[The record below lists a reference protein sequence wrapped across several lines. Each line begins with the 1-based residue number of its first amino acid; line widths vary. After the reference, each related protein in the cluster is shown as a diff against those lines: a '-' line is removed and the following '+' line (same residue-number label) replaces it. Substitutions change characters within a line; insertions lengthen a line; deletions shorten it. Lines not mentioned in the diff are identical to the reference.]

1 MGPPGK
7 EGLLIE
13 AKPKTYAPPFMM
25 LGFNLENRTS
35 SDFRV
40 QMAARYLA
48 FDVLGSGSELR
59 IDGVIG
65 SDPSVGFSLYRPI
78 FGTRTFVRPYAAATS
93 GTLDFIQ
100 DDRIVGQY
108 SVQQQYMGGDVG
120 VSLSHESEVS
130 GGVRFGHVDATVR
143 AGDPRLPET
152 GGAED
157 QVRFDFIHDG
167 QDSPIVPSRG
177 TQAVLNLTYYVR
189 SPEAAGVE
197 RTNDGVTQ
205 LEGGISRY
213 WSWHRRNRL
222 FAIATGGTSFDG
234 HPISQFE
241 LGYPFRLDA
250 FRIGERRG
258 DHYGV
263 LTLGAARQ
271 VGRLPDFIG
280 GPVFVASWFENGSA
294 FDTHENA
301 DINSQVA
308 FGLVMD
314 TLVGPAVAGTS
325 IGFDGGFRV
334 FVGIGRV
341 VRLR

>member
-1 MGPPGK
+1 
-7 EGLLIE
+7 
-13 AKPKTYAPPFMM
+13 
-25 LGFNLENRTS
+25 
-35 SDFRV
+35 
-40 QMAARYLA
+40 MASP
-48 FDVLGSGSELR
+48 DSG
-59 IDGVIG
+59 
-65 SDPSVGFSLYRPI
+65 
-78 FGTRTFVRPYAAATS
+78 
-93 GTLDFIQ
+93 
-100 DDRIVGQY
+100 
-108 SVQQQYMGGDVG
+108 
-120 VSLSHESEVS
+120 
-130 GGVRFGHVDATVR
+130 
-143 AGDPRLPET
+143 
-152 GGAED
+152 
-157 QVRFDFIHDG
+157 
-167 QDSPIVPSRG
+167 RG
-177 TQAVLNLTYYVR
+177 TV
-189 SPEAAGVE
+189 
-197 RTNDGVTQ
+197 
-205 LEGGISRY
+205 GIVS
-213 WSWHRRNRL
+213 S
-222 FAIATGGTSFDG
+222 AIATGGTSFDG

-263 LTLGAARQ
+263 MTLGAARQ

-301 DINSQVA
+301 DINSQIA